1 MKHQPSEDHKQDNL
15 PIAHVKYWLLPG
27 ALLLFWQE
35 PGASP
40 WLWFALASSPLLIII
55 IMLVVAIFLLL
66 FVVWLRARRQQTETA
81 PSPPIYLDASPAD
94 GPPPAPADESTTVP
108 TAPVGYSE
116 DMAKTQ
122 PSQVVRP
129 EPAEAPPQAKV
140 TVEAEPQTVPVSG
153 QRPANIT
160 WQIAGLTDVGLKREL
175 NEDTLLLA
183 EAVMADGTSFGL
195 YAVADGLG
203 GHQSGEV
210 ASQLAIEALQSYLNQ
225 SPPLDDMR
233 PFEDWL
239 RTGVQTANE
248 AVLACQ
254 DDPTQ
259 TKKMGS
265 TLVMALVVAGQAH
278 IANVGDSRA
287 YRLNSDR
294 IEQISVDHS
303 LVERLVQIG
312 QLTREEARK
321 HKNRNVLYNSLGDK
335 SEIEIGL
342 HHVDLQPGDRLLLC
356 SDGLSGMIT
365 DDEIWQISR
374 ERPDPARACK
384 EMVIAAKAA
393 GGNDNI
399 TAIIVQ
405 RNVQPIKEDTFAA
418 NR

>member
-1 MKHQPSEDHKQDNL
+1 MKRQPKEDYEQDNF
-15 PIAHVKYWLLPG
+15 PIADVKYLALPG
-27 ALLLFWQE
+27 AIMLFWQE
-35 PGASP
+35 PGSSP
-40 WLWFALASSPLLIII
+40 WLWFALASSPLVIII
-55 IMLVVAIFLLL
+55 IMLVVAILLLL
-66 FVVWLRARRQQTETA
+66 FVVWLRARRQQAETNQA
-81 PSPPIYLDASPAD
+81 PPIYLDASPAAA
-94 GPPPAPADESTTVP
+94 PPAAADETTTVP
-108 TAPVGYSE
+108 TAPVGYAE

-129 EPAEAPPQAKV
+129 ESAEAPTRVRV
-140 TVEAEPQTVPVSG
+140 TVEAEPLTLPVSG
-153 QRPANIT
+153 QRPANIA

-183 EAVMADGTSFGL
+183 ENVMADGTPFGL

-210 ASQLAIEALQSYLNQ
+210 ASQLATEALQSYLSQ
-225 SPPLDDMR
+225 SPPLSDMR

-239 RTGVQTANE
+239 RTGTQSANE

-265 TLVMALVVAGQAH
+265 TLVMALVTAGQAH

-294 IEQISVDHS
+294 IEQISEDHS

-342 HHVDLQPGDRLLLC
+342 HHVDLKPGDRLLLC

-365 DDEIWQISR
+365 DDEILQISR
-374 ERPDPARACK
+374 SQPDPAGACQ
-384 EMVIAAKAA
+384 EMVTAAKAA

-405 RNVQPIKEDTFAA
+405 LNAQPIEEDTFAA
-418 NR
+418 D